1 MPFLAAI
8 NAGFVTSRVILPGD
22 GSGGGGGGGG
32 AGTVAWGGDRA
43 IVSGRYDAGDANV
56 SNEIQRF
63 DITTP
68 GNSVDFGDLTNKI
81 IEQVG
86 ASSTNRGLFAGGYN
100 VDSLSVSNVIQYVTP
115 SSNGGA
121 TDFGDTSQTRQMR
134 GACSNGTRALFCG
147 GINTGADTVDY
158 VTIATTGN
166 ATDFGNMANNNST
179 TGSQGNAGDATRA
192 LHPNSDGNNTTRV
205 DYFTYASPGNATDFG
220 DLLDTGGNKAA
231 MADATRSVFAAG
243 RTASVGTSNV
253 IEYVTTQTAGNSTDF
268 GDLTVSLGYGPG
280 GVTNGTRGV
289 IFGGSISGSATNTMS
304 YITIQTPGNA
314 TDFGDLVNA
323 LGDQKASGVSGNPSS
338 DGSSIAWGGDRGFTV
353 GGDASGGSRT
363 NSIEY
368 IDISTPG
375 NAQDF
380 GDLLAG
386 MASGTSGGNKTRGLT
401 SRGTISGDS
410 YNTNPSGWDVSIDY
424 FTCATTGN
432 ASDFGDRTMRTSVS
446 YCVADGTK
454 VIWAGGQ
461 GGTASGPYNN
471 GNNTIDYVTA
481 DTTGNATDFGDMTNA
496 KHSGGYT
503 NDDTRGVFISGL
515 TASGYTNVIDYITMA
530 STGNATDFGDLH
542 QGDGAYAPSKGV
554 VSDNTT
560 GVIAGGYDD
569 TNYVARNHITKI
581 TIQTTG
587 NSTDFGDLT
596 TAHDNM
602 LACSNGTTGLLI
614 GGSTNASNEILQIT
628 IGTPGNATDF
638 GDLVASTLYNG
649 SGMSGSAS

>member
-1 MPFLAAI
+1 G
-8 NAGFVTSRVILPGD
+8 NATSFGNFSGQLYDYCTGASNGVTGLFGSPD
-22 GSGGGGGGGG
+22 GSGGDIDYITIDTTGNAQNFGNLTNTAYYN
-32 AGTVAWGGDRA
+32 AGTGM
-43 IVSGRYDAGDANV
+43 DATYA
-56 SNEIQRF
+56 
-63 DITTP
+63 
-68 GNSVDFGDLTNKI
+68 LW
-81 IEQVG
+81 
-86 ASSTNRGLFAGGYN
+86 AGGISS
-100 VDSLSVSNVIQYVTP
+100 SL
-115 SSNGGA
+115 
-121 TDFGDTSQTRQMR
+121 TSQ
-134 GACSNGTRALFCG
+134 
-147 GINTGADTVDY
+147 IDVIDY
-158 VTIATTGN
+158 VTIATPGNAVDFGDLSTIRAYINTSIADTTRSVFAGGASGGGSNYTGN
-166 ATDFGNMANNNST
+166 GTIDYVTTAT
-179 TGSQGNAGDATRA
+179 
-192 LHPNSDGNNTTRV
+192 
-205 DYFTYASPGNATDFG
+205 PGNATDFG
-220 DLLDTGGNKAA
+220 DLSVARGYAGGSNN
-231 MADATRSVFAAG
+231 ATRAFVAG
-243 RTASVGTSNV
+243 GWDGTYNAG
-253 IEYVTTQTAGNSTDF
+253 QTNIIDYF
-268 GDLTVSLGYGPG
+268 E
-280 GVTNGTRGV
+280 
-289 IFGGSISGSATNTMS
+289 
-304 YITIQTPGNA
+304 IQTPGNA
-314 TDFGDLVNA
+314 TDFGDILSA
-323 LGDQKASGVSGNPSS
+323 RYDTIACAGSPSGSGGGGGG
-338 DGSSIAWGGDRGFTV
+338 GSSIAWGGDRGFTV
-353 GGDASGGSRT
+353 GGDNSGGSRT

-368 IDISTPG
+368 IDIGTPG

-380 GDLLAG
+380 GDLVAG
-386 MASGTSGGNKTRGLT
+386 MAAGTSGGNKTRGLT

-461 GGTASGPYNN
+461 GGTASGSYNN

-542 QGDGAYAPSKGV
+542 QGSGAYAPSKGV
-554 VSDNTT
+554 ISDNTT

-569 TNYVARNHITKI
+569 TNYVARNYITKI
-581 TIQTTG
+581 TIQTPG

-614 GGSTNASNEILQIT
+614 GGSTNASNEILQIA

-638 GDLVASTLYNG
+638 GDLVTSTLYNG
-649 SGMSGSAS
+649 SGMSGSPSGSGGGGGSSFWGGDRATYMAGYGGGSRLDTISYLNMTTTGNSADFGNLTKARSLTVSVSNGPRVFCVGG